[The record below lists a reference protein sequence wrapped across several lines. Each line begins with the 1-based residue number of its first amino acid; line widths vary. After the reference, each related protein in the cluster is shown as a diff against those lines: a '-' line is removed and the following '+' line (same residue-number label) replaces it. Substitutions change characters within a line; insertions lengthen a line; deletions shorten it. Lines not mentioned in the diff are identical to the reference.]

1 MSSELEVLKK
11 RITELEVMNSELE
24 AKYIEVMAENIEV
37 KAENVKLSRALEEN
51 EARFTNLEQRDKEK
65 TTLIAKLDDDVEK
78 IKQSSISTSSIEN
91 SDNTVAKR
99 QLEKK
104 PKPSNTSGNASNS
117 DVCQSVEDKETDD
130 FLDKTF
136 KKSVS
141 DGFRQRNRERQ
152 AERKKLLRE
161 SATQDLS
168 GDVQKG
174 PSSSVTQDKE
184 SRSHK
189 KKEAENIVQDV
200 FDFTMTEISLTG
212 REGNNCQEK
221 IESQGL
227 AELSSSDVLQ
237 NINRLYGNACTA
249 EKERVKAN
257 QAEILCWRNFIIGL
271 GNSIDEIMIK
281 EKVGMKKAKGL
292 IYDFILAQNPDT
304 KRKTLYQRIYRARK
318 VYEFSEK
325 IGIDKI
331 RYIKTYNANSI
342 AELSDSQIQTIIDYF
357 SKNPN
362 TELPDGQEGSI
373 IDSEEEIS
381 DDQNNALEVLSL
393 AKLTSTAPIPLA
405 HIPNSSDDTSS
416 SKKLD
421 TKVEVVPPI
430 PQPNNPTHVQAR
442 NKVLKLYPDISFHSK
457 PSDESEDV
465 YRCRTKSSI
474 CPSCKTNHKENIV
487 GRYWEGSYLLSC
499 MYKMKGLEVVV

>member
-1 MSSELEVLKK
+1 MDSSLLEAHKKIVSSE
-11 RITELEVMNSELE
+11 
-24 AKYIEVMAENIEV
+24 
-37 KAENVKLSRALEEN
+37 
-51 EARFTNLEQRDKEK
+51 
-65 TTLIAKLDDDVEK
+65 
-78 IKQSSISTSSIEN
+78 IKQRN
-91 SDNTVAKR
+91 K
-99 QLEKK
+99 EKK

-117 DVCQSVEDKETDD
+117 DVCQSMEDKETDD

-141 DGFRQRNRERQ
+141 DGFRQRNRE
-152 AERKKLLRE
+152 KKLLRE

-168 GDVQKG
+168 GV
-174 PSSSVTQDKE
+174 SNETTSSVIKDEKSQ
-184 SRSHK
+184 SHK
-189 KKEAENIVQDV
+189 KREAENIVQDV
-200 FDFTMTEISLTG
+200 FDFTATSAPEKTHMTEITMTG
-212 REGNNCQEK
+212 NPLPVTENTDGKNSVVILSVAKSKPLLN
-221 IESQGL
+221 L
-227 AELSSSDVLQ
+227 AC
-237 NINRLYGNACTA
+237 LYQKACDA
-249 EKERVKAN
+249 EKQRIRAN
-257 QAEILCWRNFIIGL
+257 QDEILCWYHYIIEFD
-271 GNSIDEIMIK
+271 NQVKNIMKTNRIG
-281 EKVGMKKAKGL
+281 EKKAKGQ
-292 IYDFILAQNPDT
+292 IYDFIIAQLGT
-304 KRKTLYQRIYRARK
+304 KRNTLLKQTQRARNIYK
-318 VYEFSEK
+318 LFEK

-331 RYIKTYNANSI
+331 KYITTYSANSI
-342 AELSDSQIQTIIDYF
+342 SELSDSQIQTIVDYF

-362 TELPDGQEGSI
+362 TELPDDRDGTI
-373 IDSEEEIS
+373 IDFEEDIS
-381 DDQNNALEVLSL
+381 NDQDNVLEEQ
-393 AKLTSTAPIPLA
+393 AKPLVSAMRAEVSIPTAPIPLT
-405 HIPNSSDDTSS
+405 HVSNSSGDSSS